1 MPLLDESARASKTA
15 PTAPDMQPV
24 DGPLQQLLQEQ
35 LQFLLSA
42 ENQLTEAIPK
52 MQAAA
57 TSNPLRDAFGKHLG
71 ETQQQAARLQ
81 KALSILGAAEDAPTC
96 PVMKSLIEAGEKMI
110 DSTPAGTATRDAGLV
125 LCAQRVEHYEIAAYG
140 GLVQIAKLLGYR
152 QIAGLLDASLTEE
165 KGADKMLTLVG
176 ESGINYSAA
185 KEG

>member
-1 MPLLDESARASKTA
+1 MPLLDEGARASKTPPA
-15 PTAPDMQPV
+15 TPDTILA
-24 DGPLQQLLQEQ
+24 DGPLQKLFRQQ

-71 ETQQQAARLQ
+71 ETQQQASRLE
-81 KALSILGAAEDAPTC
+81 KALTILSPAGPACDCSTMKGIIGEAENVIAT
-96 PVMKSLIEAGEKMI
+96 
-110 DSTPAGTATRDAGLV
+110 TPAGTATRDAGLV
-125 LCAQRVEHYEIAAYG
+125 LSAQRIEHYEIAAYG

-152 QIAGLLDASLTEE
+152 EIAGMLDASLTEE
-165 KGADKMLTLVG
+165 KGADKMLTLIG
-176 ESGINYSAA
+176 EGGINYSAA